1 MRRQTNL
8 FLLPLS
14 MAVLTISSV
23 FGGATAKAGSSAVDI
38 YCVMRDGGNT
48 HQASWQAA
56 YISLKNERGGL
67 FKISPKQA
75 ATIIVQQVVGNTE
88 KYDNCIQFLGDLYP
102 KPLPED
108 MINNNINPGRE
119 QENKKDE
126 DYIDDRYDY

>member
-14 MAVLTISSV
+14 LAVLTISSV

-38 YCVMRDGGNT
+38 YCVMRDGGNK

-88 KYDNCIQFLGDLYP
+88 KYDKCIQYLGDLYP
-102 KPLPED
+102 KPKPED
-108 MINNNINPGRE
+108 MIQSNIAPEQNPE
-119 QENKKDE
+119 SEE
-126 DYIDDRYDY
+126 EYIDDRYNY